1 MKFNISLFVAN
12 RLRAK
17 EGSSF
22 SLLISRI
29 AIGSIAVGLAVMI
42 GAFAVF
48 KGFKTT
54 IQDKIF
60 SFTSHIRLSKFDM
73 SNSYEEIPVST
84 SYDIYQNAANL
95 PGVDHIQ
102 VYSRKPG
109 LLQTKDEVL
118 GVTLKGVG
126 RDFDSLFF
134 KKNITQG
141 RFPDLSGE
149 KYSTEILVSKYIADK
164 LLLGVGDEVIMT
176 FAQDPPRIRKLQ
188 IVGIYTTWIED
199 FDKILIVGDNRMI
212 QRLNNWGDTLV
223 GGFEVTISDFS
234 DLEETSELVWDE
246 MDFDLAL
253 FKVTDEYVQF
263 FDWFVMLTR
272 NVYVFMFVILFVACF
287 NVVSI
292 TLIMIMERTNMV
304 GTLKAIG
311 ATNWQI
317 QKIFAFNGVKMI
329 TQGLLWGNAVGI
341 TFGVLQQKFKLV
353 PLDPENYYMDAV
365 PIAFDWGAIIGL
377 NILFIVLISIVLVL
391 PTIIIS
397 RINPIR
403 AIKFS

>member
-73 SNSYEEIPVST
+73 SNSYEELPVST

-95 PGVDHIQ
+95 PGVEHIQ

-109 LLQTKDEVL
+109 LLQTKEEVL

-126 RDFDSLFF
+126 SDFDSSFF
-134 KKNITQG
+134 KKNITAG
-141 RFPDLSGE
+141 RFVDLSGE

-199 FDKILIVGDNRMI
+199 FDKMLIVGDNRMI

-234 DLEETSELVWDE
+234 NLEETSELVWDE

-329 TQGLLWGNAVGI
+329 AQGLLWGNAVGI
-341 TFGVLQQKFKLV
+341 AFGVLQQKFKLV